1 MKKITFLLA
10 LFCMLLSTATA
21 QTRVPS
27 STLLTVDQL
36 NNATENVYLAIKC
49 ISGTNR
55 YWYCGNKSVESN
67 TNQEIIFVWEPSGD
81 NESHYLKKYIPTAAQ
96 GEGYLQANGNGA
108 NLTIGAKSS
117 AQKFKA
123 VTATLPGGTDTP
135 VEGTNTEAGYIVRF
149 AEAAGTAYW
158 INVQTPTGTP
168 KYNDGKGLY
177 TMYNV
182 YQAEETNELIVS
194 AIFSW
199 KQIANTKL
207 FTLSTSRS
215 DLTVSNDY
223 SQGKTTNDIRGTF
236 DANNAQYQWAI
247 LQHATNGNYYL
258 YNKAA
263 NKFLCKDKSMS
274 TTPTDAVQ
282 NLPQTDGT
290 FVLKFDDSHYINM
303 GGSNQLAIDGWST
316 ADAGNKFTITHVAN
330 WEPSVDILQLLGYA
344 SIVTINYN
352 VGAKNYLSTTI
363 KVKNGTTL
371 SASDFNHLS
380 AAKDYVS
387 VSDWDK
393 KDPITEDCTVNV
405 SCTFS
410 NDCPL
415 VFSESIEN
423 PVWQMVNMHSNES
436 NYVWSVNLSETGQ
449 PTINVI
455 NKGGAESYKTSAA
468 PEDKELWAFVG
479 DITGFKIYNKAAGE
493 NYVMSKPADG
503 DNAVSWTAPAD
514 GTVYTAHRTASTS
527 ISNGASI
534 LPKGHTYYLNH
545 RVTNIQGWTARDEG
559 STVRIFAPDAFLMAY
574 NAELPPVGALGTSSY
589 FIDETNASNYL
600 ATLAT
605 LDENHYNVAAA
616 QTLSTILT
624 AAAEAD
630 PLPNDVT
637 ANTYYRLYN
646 AQHKAFVTSG
656 HNGEN
661 ENALQGIDK
670 TAAISTAGTIVKF
683 EKQED
688 NNYKLYT
695 QGLGF
700 GNVTKG
706 TQVLLDDESSSFEIT
721 NEGNL
726 YTFLDLNSTDDTYN
740 YLHYQADGKI
750 VGWDNG
756 ATTTASKWYLVPAN
770 ELVVELNPE
779 GDHTYATTFLPY
791 DFTIEKGSGVRAYKV
806 THTEGEVA
814 KTMEVADIAAE
825 QGVILVGES
834 AEKTSVRL
842 YLGTA
847 VSDFSDNILFGTT
860 TSLTIDE
867 EYKRNFFVLGNG
879 SNGVGF
885 YTPNST
891 TLKENRAYL
900 TADYVTGDATNG
912 LRLEFGGETTGI
924 VATETLNNANAP
936 IYDLSGRRVAN
947 PVKGIYVKGGKKIY
961 VK

>member
-49 ISGTNR
+49 ISGTNH
-55 YWYCGNKSVESN
+55 YWYCGNKSVQSN
-67 TNQEIIFVWEPSGD
+67 TDQEIIFVWEPSGD
-81 NESHYLKKYIPTAAQ
+81 GESHYLKKYAPTAAQ
-96 GEGYLQANGNGA
+96 GDGYLQANGNGA
-108 NLTIGAKSS
+108 NLTIGAQSS

-135 VEGTNTEAGYIVRF
+135 FAGTNTEAGYIVRF

-158 INVQTPTGTP
+158 VNVQTPTGTP
-168 KYNDGKGLY
+168 KYNDGQGLY

-182 YQAEETNELIVS
+182 YQTEETFIESTIS
-194 AIFSW
+194 SW
-199 KQIANTKL
+199 EQIANTKL
-207 FTLSTSRS
+207 FTLRTSRS
-215 DLTVSNDY
+215 QLTVSNDY
-223 SQGKTTNDIRGTF
+223 TQGKTTHDIGGTF
-236 DANNAQYQWAI
+236 NANDAQYQWAI

-263 NKFLCKDKSMS
+263 NKFLCKDATMS

-282 NLPQTDGT
+282 NLPKSGGT
-290 FVLKFDDSHYINM
+290 FMLKFDDSHYINM
-303 GGSNQLAIDGWST
+303 GGNNQLVIDWWST

-330 WEPSVDILQLLGYA
+330 WDPNEDLLRLLGYGV
-344 SIVTINYN
+344 SYRNVTINYN
-352 VGAKNYLSTTI
+352 VGAKTYLSTTME
-363 KVKNGTTL
+363 VEDGTTL
-371 SASDFNHLS
+371 SASHFNHLN
-380 AAKDYVS
+380 ATYVT

-393 KDPITEDCTVNV
+393 KDAITEDCTVNV
-405 SCTFS
+405 SCTIS

-415 VFSESIEN
+415 VFSESFEN
-423 PVWQMVNMHSNES
+423 AKWQMVNMHSNES
-436 NYVWSVNLSETGQ
+436 NYMWSVDLDGEGQ

-455 NKGGAESYKTSAA
+455 NKGGAGSYKSFEA

-493 NYVMSKPADG
+493 NYVMSKPTDG

-514 GTVYTAHRTASTS
+514 GTIYTAHRTASTS
-527 ISNGASI
+527 ISNGACI
-534 LPKGHTYYLNH
+534 LPKGHNYYLNH
-545 RVTNIQGWTARDEG
+545 RVTNIQGWTNRDEG
-559 STVRIFAPDAFLMAY
+559 STVKIFAPDAFLLNY
-574 NAELPPVGALGTSSY
+574 NAELPPVGALGSSSY
-589 FIDETNASNYL
+589 FSDEANASNYL

-605 LDENHYNVAAA
+605 LNENHYDVAAA

-624 AAAEAD
+624 AAAWAE
-630 PLPNDVT
+630 PIPNDIT
-637 ANTYYRLYN
+637 AHSYYRLYN
-646 AQHKAFVTSG
+646 AQHKAFLTSG
-656 HNGEN
+656 HNDEN
-661 ENALQGIDK
+661 EDALQGGLDK
-670 TAAISTAGTIVKF
+670 TAADCTAGTIVKF
-683 EKQED
+683 EHQD
-688 NNYKLYT
+688 GYFCKLYT

-700 GNVTKG
+700 GNVTES
-706 TQVLLDDESSSFEIT
+706 TQVLLENESNSFEIMY
-721 NEGNL
+721 NGSL
-726 YTFLDLNSTDDTYN
+726 FAFRDVNSSDNYS

-750 VGWDNG
+750 VGWDDND
-756 ATTTASKWYLVPAN
+756 ASWWYLVPAN
-770 ELVVELNPE
+770 ELVVELNPV
-779 GDHTYATTFLPY
+779 GDRTYASTFLPY
-791 DFTIEKGSGVRAYKV
+791 DFTIDVGSGVRAYKV

-814 KTMEVADIAAE
+814 KTREVVDIAAE
-825 QGVILVGES
+825 QGVILVGET

-847 VSDFSDNILFGTT
+847 VSDFSDNILGGTT
-860 TSLTIDE
+860 TSLTITE
-867 EYKRNFFVLGNG
+867 EDKPNLLVLGNG
-879 SNGVGF
+879 TNGVGF
-885 YTPNST
+885 YNPNST
-891 TLKENRAYL
+891 TLKENRAFLYA
-900 TADYVTGDATNG
+900 ADVTGGATNG

-924 VATETLNNANAP
+924 TATETLNNVNAP

>member
-96 GEGYLQANGNGA
+96 GEGYLQANGNNA

-135 VEGTNTEAGYIVRF
+135 VEGTNTDAGYIVRF

-158 INVQTPTGTP
+158 INVQTPAGTP

-215 DLTVSNDY
+215 ELTVSNDY
-223 SQGKTTNDIRGTF
+223 TQGKTRHDINGTF
-236 DANNAQYQWAI
+236 DANNEQYQWAI
-247 LQHATNGNYYL
+247 LKHATNGNYYL

-263 NKFLCKDKSMS
+263 NKFLCKNATMS

-282 NLPQTDGT
+282 NVPQSGGT

-415 VFSESIEN
+415 VFSESFEN
-423 PVWQMVNMHSNES
+423 AVWQMVNMHSNES
-436 NYVWSVNLSETGQ
+436 NYVWSVNLDGGQ

-455 NKGGAESYKTSAA
+455 NKGGADSYKTYMA

-479 DITGFKIYNKAAGE
+479 DITGFQIYNMAAGA
-493 NYVMSKPADG
+493 NYVLSKPTNG
-503 DNAVSWTAPAD
+503 DNAVSWTTPEE
-514 GTVYTAHRTASTS
+514 GTVYTAHRTATS
-527 ISNGASI
+527 ISNGACI

-545 RVTNIQGWTARDEG
+545 RQPNIKGWTARDEG
-559 STVRIFAPDAFLMAY
+559 STVKIFAPDAFLQAY
-574 NAELPPVGALGTSSY
+574 HAELPPYGALGTSS
-589 FIDETNASNYL
+589 FFSNYQTVELYLEWL
-600 ATLAT
+600 AALEA
-605 LDENHYNVAAA
+605 NHYDVNMAWNMGKFLQSAAG
-616 QTLSTILT
+616 
-624 AAAEAD
+624 AD
-630 PLPNDVT
+630 VIPTDIAP
-637 ANTYYRLYN
+637 NTYYRLVN
-646 AQHKAFVTSG
+646 ASSKTFVTSG
-656 HNGEN
+656 LDGEGH
-661 ENALQGIDK
+661 NALWGGLDR
-670 TAAISTAGTIVKF
+670 AAANRTAGTIVKF
-683 EKQED
+683 EKD
-688 NNYKLYT
+688 GDNYKLYT

-700 GNVTKG
+700 GNVTQSA
-706 TQVLLDDESSSFEIT
+706 QVLLNEGTSSFEIT
-721 NEGNL
+721 NNGSL
-726 YTFLDLNSTDDTYN
+726 FSFRDVNSTDATYN
-740 YLHYQADGKI
+740 YLHFQADNRI
-750 VGWDNG
+750 VGWENG
-756 ATTTASKWYLVPAN
+756 ETTTASKWYLVPVK
-770 ELVVELNPE
+770 ELVVDLNPV
-779 GDHTYATTFLPY
+779 GGRTYASTFLPY
-791 DFTIEKGSGVRAYKV
+791 DFTLDPRFDVKAYKV
-806 THTEGEVA
+806 THAEGDVA
-814 KTMEVADIAAE
+814 KTMQVEDIAAE
-825 QGVILVGES
+825 EGVILVGDTE
-834 AEKTSVRL
+834 EDNFL
-842 YLGTA
+842 LLIPGTA
-847 VSDFSDNILFGTT
+847 TSDFHDNILSGTT
-860 TSLTIDE
+860 TRLTFE
-867 EYKRNFFVLGNG
+867 EEQKESILVLGNG
-879 SNGVGF
+879 INGVGF

-891 TLKENRAYL
+891 TLKENRAFLYA
-900 TADYVTGDATNG
+900 ADVTGEATNG